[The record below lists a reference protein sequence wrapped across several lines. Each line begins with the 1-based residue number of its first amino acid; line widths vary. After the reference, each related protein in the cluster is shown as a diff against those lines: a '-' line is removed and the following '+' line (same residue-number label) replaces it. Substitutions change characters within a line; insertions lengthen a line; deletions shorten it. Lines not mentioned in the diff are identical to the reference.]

1 MKEDAEKLKEEVAK
15 FCEKYNTNV
24 TIYTRNFDKQ
34 SVFDKSSVEIS
45 VELRRN
51 NTWNWEI

>member
-1 MKEDAEKLKEEVAK
+1 MNEEELRKIAKEEVAK

-34 SVFDKSSVEIS
+34 SVFDQSSVEIS
-45 VELRRN
+45 IEL
-51 NTWNWEI
+51 